1 VIARLALASL
11 LSLQTAASE
20 TIEDRARELLWI
32 ERLPEEK
39 DRRARVS
46 ALIKRGSV
54 SIDDWTRIIQLAST
68 LPPVP
73 DGETLSG
80 PEPKMRPR
88 PEPGTRQWKPVLI
101 VDGQREET
109 EVTTYVPTSLDSS
122 RSAPVL
128 MAFHGT
134 GGRGG
139 DMEPMWRATAEAL
152 GMIVVAPSEAGKN
165 EGYAFS
171 ERERESVL
179 EALRWVKRGFD
190 VDENRIFATGIS
202 RGGHL
207 AWDLALRH
215 PDLFAA
221 IAPMIG
227 GPRFQLDHGQ
237 NNLRFLENV
246 VSLPI
251 RDLQGAKD
259 DPGLVAN
266 LRLAFERLGKLK
278 APEAKLLE
286 FPDLGH
292 EFDFGAV
299 DWAAFFGSAR
309 RNPVPERVVRV
320 AATTDESRAFWV
332 EITRLQKDV
341 SVDVVP
347 KVVASTWNGLNEDGK
362 RKFLEEEVE
371 RRTARLEVRETGV
384 GRFTAVGDKVA
395 AFRLL
400 LTASMFDPSKPVQ
413 VLFGNKLVEK
423 KATPDARVLLEDF
436 VERFDRT
443 FLPVAAV
450 DVP

>member
-1 VIARLALASL
+1 VVTVLSL
-11 LSLQTAASE
+11 LLTTLAAQGADLLDGSLDLQGPDERRKAVA
-20 TIEDRARELLWI
+20 ELAK
-32 ERLPEEK
+32 RK
-39 DRRARVS
+39 D
-46 ALIKRGSV
+46 V
-54 SIDDWTRIIQLAST
+54 SIDDWIQFVSRLGPLPEST
-68 LPPVP
+68 GCTMPPP
-73 DGETLSG
+73 SG
-80 PEPKMRPR
+80 P
-88 PEPGTRQWKPVLI
+88 GRQWRTVDDKPGSRTQVLPLL
-101 VDGQREET
+101 VEGKSEPT
-109 EVTTYVPTSLDSS
+109 ELTYYVPHS
-122 RSAPVL
+122 RDPKKPAPL
-128 MAFHGT
+128 LLAFHGT
-134 GGRGG
+134 GGRGVEV
-139 DMEPMWRATAEAL
+139 EPMWRAAAEKL
-152 GMIVVAPSEAGKN
+152 GMLVLAPSEAGAN

-171 ERERESVL
+171 SREREAAL
-179 EALRWVKRGFD
+179 AALRWMRRNFD

-266 LRLAFERLGKLK
+266 VRLAFARLDKLK
-278 APEAKLLE
+278 AADAKLLE
-286 FPDLGH
+286 FPDMGH

-299 DWAAFFGSAR
+299 EWPAFLGSAR
-309 RNPVPERVVRV
+309 RNPVPERVVRL
-320 AATTDESRAFWV
+320 AARTDEARAFWV
-332 EITRLQKDV
+332 EITKLQKDV
-341 SVDVVP
+341 AEDVVP

-371 RRTARLEVRETGV
+371 RRTARLEVKQTGL

-395 AFRLL
+395 SFRLL

-413 VLFGNKLVEK
+413 VLFGNRLVEK

-443 FLPVAAV
+443 FLPVVAV